1 MKLVI
6 SVCILRMPILHN
18 LRPPS
23 CHPPAIHSFYFFDPN
38 GIRLEI
44 TSDLDGEEEDLQVIR
59 SCSMS
64 ETELR
69 AELETISSDRA
80 WIDEMVA
87 AMTRDEIV
95 SRDTPP
101 PSW

>member
-1 MKLVI
+1 M
-6 SVCILRMPILHN
+6 
-18 LRPPS
+18 
-23 CHPPAIHSFYFFDPN
+23 A
-38 GIRLEI
+38 
-44 TSDLDGEEEDLQVIR
+44 
-59 SCSMS
+59 

-87 AMTRDEIV
+87 AMMRDEIV

-101 PSW
+101 RSR

>member
-1 MKLVI
+1 MNEK
-6 SVCILRMPILHN
+6 SVQEVSRLRSLET
-18 LRPPS
+18 
-23 CHPPAIHSFYFFDPN
+23 N

-44 TSDLDGEEEDLQVIR
+44 TSDLDGDEEDLQVIR
-59 SCSMS
+59 SCSMT

-87 AMTRDEIV
+87 AMTPD
-95 SRDTPP
+95 
-101 PSW
+101 